1 MVSIAV
7 IGGEGSG
14 RSSLASKLGKKGNTS
29 DITMYDF
36 AKGDQILTI
45 IDPSG
50 YPVSPKPLTTALGM
64 SEIALLCIPPA
75 GMDAAAGECVIAVDQ
90 LGLEYGIVVQ
100 TMSDR
105 SNPYELEEN
114 ANNIRSFLQGTTAR
128 DWI

>member
-1 MVSIAV
+1 
-7 IGGEGSG
+7 
-14 RSSLASKLGKKGNTS
+14 
-29 DITMYDF
+29 MYDF

-50 YPVSPKPLTTALGM
+50 YPASPKPLTTALGM
-64 SEIALLCIPPA
+64 SEIVLLCIPPA
-75 GMDAAAGECVIAVDQ
+75 GMDAASGECVIAVDQ
-90 LGLEYGIVVQ
+90 LGLKYGIVVQ

-128 DWI
+128 DWDIMVEPI